1 MSAISAI
8 VPMTDA
14 TSNFL
19 IPNGTFI
26 AEVIAFLIVVG
37 VVWRYIL
44 PPLNKMLAE
53 RQSTIA
59 AELAAAD
66 EAKED
71 AARADTERR
80 TELERARSR
89 AREIVEQAEH
99 VAERLTEEGKLR
111 GQDEY
116 QRLVSSAAA
125 EVRLARQRALEE
137 AATRLGELVV
147 DVVERIIGR
156 EMDAAAHRDLIDEA
170 VAALAG
176 DTGRADAAA
185 AAAVPEQ

>member
-8 VPMTDA
+8 PPLTDA

-37 VVWRYIL
+37 IVWKYIL
-44 PPLNKMLAE
+44 PPVNKMLAE

-71 AARADTERR
+71 AARADAERR

-99 VAERLTEEGKLR
+99 VAERLTAEGKLR

-116 QRLVSSAAA
+116 QRLVSSAET